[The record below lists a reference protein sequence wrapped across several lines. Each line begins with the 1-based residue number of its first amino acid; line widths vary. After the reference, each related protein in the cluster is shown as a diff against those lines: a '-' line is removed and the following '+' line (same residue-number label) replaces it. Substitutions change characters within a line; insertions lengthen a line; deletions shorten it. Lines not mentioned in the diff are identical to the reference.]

1 MRECLENF
9 FMTHSQQRTLDFIQA
24 YILRNG
30 RAPTYPEI
38 AKGIGIQSQGTAHRY
53 VKALLNMGYLLNEEG
68 SHRGLRLPEEEME
81 QGMSIPLL
89 GTIAAGQPIE
99 AIAGYDGINLNQMF
113 GGDNRYA
120 LKVAG
125 ESMLEL
131 GILDGDTVVIESCNT
146 ASKDSVVVALIDNY
160 EVTLKIYRPLSHGR
174 IKLIPANSTME
185 AMVYSADRVQIQG
198 VLVGTLRTY

>member
-1 MRECLENF
+1 
-9 FMTHSQQRTLDFIQA
+9 MTHSQQRTLDFIQA

-30 RAPTYPEI
+30 HAPTYPEI
-38 AKGIGIQSQGTAHRY
+38 AEGIGIQSQGTAHRY
-53 VKALLNMGYLLNEEG
+53 VKTLLDMGYLLNEEG
-68 SHRGLRLPEEEME
+68 IHRGLRLPDEEME

-89 GTIAAGQPIE
+89 GKIAAGQPIE

-113 GGDNRYA
+113 GGENRYA
-120 LKVAG
+120 LKVDG
-125 ESMLEL
+125 ESMIEL

-146 ASKDSVVVALIDNY
+146 ASKDSVIVALIDNY

-174 IKLIPANSTME
+174 IKLIPANSAME
-185 AMVYSADRVQIQG
+185 PMVYSADRVQIQG

>member
-1 MRECLENF
+1 ML
-9 FMTHSQQRTLDFIQA
+9 THSQQRTLDYIQA

-30 RAPTYPEI
+30 HAPTYPEI
-38 AKGIGIQSQGTAHRY
+38 AEGIGIQSQGTAHRY
-53 VKALLNMGYLLNEEG
+53 VKALLEMGYLLNEEG
-68 SHRGLRLPEEEME
+68 SHRGLRLPDNEME

-89 GTIAAGQPIE
+89 GKIAAGQPIE
-99 AIAGYDGINLNQMF
+99 TIAGHDGINLNQMF

-120 LKVAG
+120 LKVDG
-125 ESMLEL
+125 ESMVEL

-174 IKLIPANSTME
+174 IKLIPANSNME
-185 AMVYSADRVQIQG
+185 PMIYPADRVQIQG
-198 VLVGTLRTY
+198 VLVGTMRTY

>member
-1 MRECLENF
+1 ML
-9 FMTHSQQRTLDFIQA
+9 TDSQQRTLDFIQA
-24 YILRNG
+24 YILRSG
-30 RAPTYPEI
+30 HAPTYPEI

-53 VKALLNMGYLLNEEG
+53 VKALLEKGYLLNEEG
-68 SHRGLRLPEEEME
+68 SHRGLRLPDGLAE

-120 LKVAG
+120 LKVSG
-125 ESMLEL
+125 DSMVEL
-131 GILDGDTVVIESCNT
+131 GILDGDTVVIESCST
-146 ASKDSVVVALIDNY
+146 AAKDSVVVALIDGY
-160 EVTLKIYRPLSHGR
+160 EVTLKIYRALSHGR
-174 IKLIPANSTME
+174 IKLIPANSSME
-185 AMVYSADRVQIQG
+185 PMVYQAERVQIQG

>member
-1 MRECLENF
+1 ML
-9 FMTHSQQRTLDFIQA
+9 THSQQRTLDYIQA

-30 RAPTYPEI
+30 HAPTYPEI
-38 AKGIGIQSQGTAHRY
+38 AEGIGIQSQGTAHRY
-53 VKALLNMGYLLNEEG
+53 VKALLEMGYLLNEEG
-68 SHRGLRLPEEEME
+68 SHRGLRLPDDEME

-89 GTIAAGQPIE
+89 GKIAAGQPIE
-99 AIAGYDGINLNQMF
+99 AIAGHDGINLNQMF

-120 LKVAG
+120 LKVDG
-125 ESMLEL
+125 ESMVEL

-174 IKLIPANSTME
+174 IKLIPANPTME
-185 AMVYSADRVQIQG
+185 PMVYPADRVQIQG

>member
-1 MRECLENF
+1 
-9 FMTHSQQRTLDFIQA
+9 MTHSQQRTLDFIQS

-30 RAPTYPEI
+30 HAPTYPEI
-38 AKGIGIQSQGTAHRY
+38 AEGIGIQSQGTAHRY
-53 VKALLNMGYLLNEEG
+53 VKALLDMGYLLNEEG
-68 SHRGLRLPEEEME
+68 SHRGLRLPDDEME

-89 GTIAAGQPIE
+89 GKIAAGQPIE
-99 AIAGYDGINLNQMF
+99 AIAGYDSINLNQMF

-120 LKVAG
+120 LKVDG
-125 ESMLEL
+125 ESMVEL

-146 ASKDSVVVALIDNY
+146 ASKDSVIVALIDNY

-174 IKLIPANSTME
+174 IKLIPANSSME
-185 AMVYSADRVQIQG
+185 PMVYSSDRVQIQG

>member
-1 MRECLENF
+1 MI
-9 FMTHSQQRTLDFIQA
+9 THSQQRTLDFIQA

-30 RAPTYPEI
+30 HAPTYPEI
-38 AKGIGIQSQGTAHRY
+38 AEGIGIQSQGTAHRY
-53 VKALLNMGYLLNEEG
+53 VKALVDLGYLLNEEG
-68 SHRGLRLPEEEME
+68 SHRGLRLPDEEME

-89 GTIAAGQPIE
+89 GKIAAGQPIE
-99 AIAGYDGINLNQMF
+99 AIAGYDSINLNQMF

-120 LKVAG
+120 LKVNG
-125 ESMLEL
+125 ESMIEL

-160 EVTLKIYRPLSHGR
+160 EVTLKIYRPLSHR
-174 IKLIPANSTME
+174 RVKLIPANSSME
-185 AMVYSADRVQIQG
+185 PMVYPADRVQIQG

>member
-1 MRECLENF
+1 ML
-9 FMTHSQQRTLDFIQA
+9 THSQQRTLDYIQA

-30 RAPTYPEI
+30 HAPTYPEI
-38 AKGIGIQSQGTAHRY
+38 AEGIGIQSQGTAHRY
-53 VKALLNMGYLLNEEG
+53 VKALLEMGYLLNEEG
-68 SHRGLRLPEEEME
+68 SHRGLRLPDDEME

-89 GTIAAGQPIE
+89 GKIAAGQPIE
-99 AIAGYDGINLNQMF
+99 AISGHDGINLNQMF

-120 LKVAG
+120 LKVDG
-125 ESMLEL
+125 ESMVEL
-131 GILDGDTVVIESCNT
+131 GILDGDTVVIESCST
-146 ASKDSVVVALIDNY
+146 ASKDSVVVALIDSY

-185 AMVYSADRVQIQG
+185 PMIYPADRVQIQG

>member
-1 MRECLENF
+1 ML
-9 FMTHSQQRTLDFIQA
+9 THSQQRTLDYIQA

-30 RAPTYPEI
+30 HAPTYPEI
-38 AKGIGIQSQGTAHRY
+38 AEGIGIQSQGTAHRY
-53 VKALLNMGYLLNEEG
+53 VKALLEMGYLLNEEG
-68 SHRGLRLPEEEME
+68 SHRGLRLPDDEME

-89 GTIAAGQPIE
+89 GKIAAGQPIE
-99 AIAGYDGINLNQMF
+99 AIAGHDGINLNQMF

-120 LKVAG
+120 LKVDG
-125 ESMLEL
+125 ESMVEL

-146 ASKDSVVVALIDNY
+146 ASKDSVVVALIDSY

-185 AMVYSADRVQIQG
+185 PMVYPADRVQIQG

>member
-1 MRECLENF
+1 
-9 FMTHSQQRTLDFIQA
+9 MTPSQQRTLDFIQA

-30 RAPTYPEI
+30 HAPTYPEI
-38 AKGIGIQSQGTAHRY
+38 AQGIGIQSQGTAHRY
-53 VKALLNMGYLLNEEG
+53 VKALLDMGYLQNTEG
-68 SHRGLRLPEEEME
+68 SHRGLRLPEEERE
-81 QGMSIPLL
+81 QSMSIPLL
-89 GTIAAGQPIE
+89 GRIAAGQPIE

-120 LKVAG
+120 LKVSG
-125 ESMLEL
+125 ESMIEL

-146 ASKDSVVVALIDNY
+146 ASKDSVIVALIDNY

-174 IKLIPANSTME
+174 IKLIPANAMME
-185 AMVYSADRVQIQG
+185 PMVYPAERVQIQG

>member
-1 MRECLENF
+1 ML
-9 FMTHSQQRTLDFIQA
+9 THSQQRTLDFIQA

-30 RAPTYPEI
+30 HAPTYPEI
-38 AKGIGIQSQGTAHRY
+38 AEGIGIQSQGTAHRY
-53 VKALLNMGYLLNEEG
+53 VKALLEMGYLLNEEG
-68 SHRGLRLPEEEME
+68 SHRGLRLPDDEME
-81 QGMSIPLL
+81 QGMTIPLL
-89 GTIAAGQPIE
+89 GKIAAGQPIE

-120 LKVAG
+120 LKVDG
-125 ESMLEL
+125 ESMIEL
-131 GILDGDTVVIESCNT
+131 GILDGDTVVIESCNS
-146 ASKDSVVVALIDNY
+146 ASKDSVIVALIDNY

-185 AMVYSADRVQIQG
+185 PMIYPADRVQIQG

>member
-1 MRECLENF
+1 ML
-9 FMTHSQQRTLDFIQA
+9 TDSQQRTLDFIQA
-24 YILRNG
+24 YILRCG
-30 RAPTYPEI
+30 HAPTYPEI

-53 VKALLNMGYLLNEEG
+53 VKALLEMGYLWNEEG
-68 SHRGLRLPEEEME
+68 SHRGVRLPDDVAD

-89 GTIAAGQPIE
+89 GKIAAGQPIE

-120 LKVAG
+120 LKVSG
-125 ESMLEL
+125 DSMVEL

-160 EVTLKIYRPLSHGR
+160 EVTLKIYRPLSHNR
-174 IKLIPANSTME
+174 IKLMPANSDME
-185 AMVYSADRVQIQG
+185 PMVYQAERVQIQG

>member
-1 MRECLENF
+1 ML
-9 FMTHSQQRTLDFIQA
+9 THSQQRTLDYIQA

-30 RAPTYPEI
+30 HAPTYPEI
-38 AKGIGIQSQGTAHRY
+38 AEGIGIQSQGTAHRY
-53 VKALLNMGYLLNEEG
+53 VKALLEMGYLLNEEG
-68 SHRGLRLPEEEME
+68 SHRGLRLPDDEME

-89 GTIAAGQPIE
+89 GKIAAGQPIE
-99 AIAGYDGINLNQMF
+99 AIAGHDGINLNQMF

-120 LKVAG
+120 LKVDG
-125 ESMLEL
+125 ESMVEL
-131 GILDGDTVVIESCNT
+131 GILDGDTVVIESCST
-146 ASKDSVVVALIDNY
+146 ASKDSVVVALIDSY

-185 AMVYSADRVQIQG
+185 PMVYPADRVQIQG

>member
-1 MRECLENF
+1 ML
-9 FMTHSQQRTLDFIQA
+9 TDSQQRTLDFIQA
-24 YILRNG
+24 YILRCG
-30 RAPTYPEI
+30 HAPTYPEI

-53 VKALLNMGYLLNEEG
+53 VKALLEMGYLWNEEG
-68 SHRGLRLPEEEME
+68 SHRGLRLPDDVAD

-89 GTIAAGQPIE
+89 GKIAAGQPIE

-120 LKVAG
+120 LKVSG
-125 ESMLEL
+125 DSMIEL

-160 EVTLKIYRPLSHGR
+160 EVTLKIYRPLSHNR
-174 IKLIPANSTME
+174 IKLMPANSDME
-185 AMVYSADRVQIQG
+185 PMVYQAERVQIQG

>member
-1 MRECLENF
+1 ML
-9 FMTHSQQRTLDFIQA
+9 TDSQQRTLDFIQA
-24 YILRNG
+24 YILRCG
-30 RAPTYPEI
+30 HAPTYPEI

-53 VKALLNMGYLLNEEG
+53 VKALVEEGYLLNEEG
-68 SHRGLRLPEEEME
+68 SHRGLRLPDDVEQ

-89 GTIAAGQPIE
+89 GRIAAGQPIE

-113 GGDNRYA
+113 GGENRYA
-120 LKVAG
+120 LTVSG
-125 ESMLEL
+125 DSMIEL
-131 GILDGDTVVIESCNT
+131 GIMDGDTVIIESCNT
-146 ASKDSVVVALIDNY
+146 ASKNSVVVALIDNY

-185 AMVYSADRVQIQG
+185 PMVYPADRVQIQG